1 MSKLRLKITK
11 GEELRFISH
20 LDYVR
25 AITRAVRRAKL
36 PAAYSEGF
44 NPHMKVA
51 FASALAVGVT
61 SEAEYMDLDMVDQ
74 PAPGGVIA
82 RLNAVLPC
90 GIQAQEAGY
99 IGERAAALMAV
110 VDKTDYQIV
119 IPITDV
125 FSPTEAQMSLTRF
138 AEAEKVVYIRQS
150 PKGKR
155 FIDLKQYLAGPLEMK
170 ISPQNVQL
178 SLSIKMTS
186 GGSVKPS
193 EVLDVLVSDFG
204 FPVQSQTALI
214 HRTALWAA
222 VDGKQVSPLALERP

>member
-1 MSKLRLKITK
+1 MSKLRVKITK

-25 AITRAVRRAKL
+25 AITRAVRRAQL

-61 SEAEYMDLDMVDQ
+61 SSAEYMDLEMDGEPDPVE
-74 PAPGGVIA
+74 VLV
-82 RLNAVLPC
+82 RLNAVLPR
-90 GIQAQEAGY
+90 GIEVQQAGW
-99 IGERAAALMAV
+99 ISDRAAALMAV
-110 VDKTDYQIV
+110 VDQTDYQIL
-119 IPITDV
+119 IPIADAFSLTD
-125 FSPTEAQMSLTRF
+125 AQMSLTRF

-155 FIDLKQYLAGPLEMK
+155 FIDLKQYLAGPIEIMIL
-170 ISPQNVQL
+170 PPNVQL

-193 EVLDVLVSDFG
+193 EILSVLVSDFG
-204 FPVQSQTALI
+204 FPVESEVALI
-214 HRTALWAA
+214 HRTALWATE
-222 VDGKQVSPLALERP
+222 DGKHVSPLALERP